1 MGDAADF
8 AFQGDRLLD
17 VVVEIL
23 ETEGYDAV
31 QLREVARRA
40 RASLATIY
48 KRYPTRDD
56 LILAA
61 LEYWTR
67 RHRYSGITVETRRP
81 GSSLYDPLMQL
92 FRTIFQPWENHPAML
107 TAYFRVRSSANGHK
121 LFRWGLD
128 LVEPAGREIFAGV
141 DEQFVADFNDI
152 ISSVIYGLLGRYTA
166 GEIAVTDILPILDR
180 TVYRLTRGYEGG
192 SAITPTSPGDGADK
206 VVGEDLADGVQVG

>member
-1 MGDAADF
+1 MRE
-8 AFQGDRLLD
+8 GDRLLD

-48 KRYPTRDD
+48 KRYATRDD

-61 LEYWTR
+61 LEYWTAQ
-67 RHRYSGITVETRRP
+67 HRYAGIPAREP
-81 GSSLYDPLMQL
+81 GSTLYESLMGL
-92 FRTIFQPWENHPAML
+92 FRTIFEPWESHPEML
-107 TAYFRVRSSANGHK
+107 TAYFRARSSPNGQK

-141 DEQFVADFNDI
+141 DEEFVADFNDI
-152 ISSVIYGLLGRYTA
+152 LTSVIYGLLGRYSA

-180 TVYRLTRGYEGG
+180 SVYRLTQAHE
-192 SAITPTSPGDGADK
+192 PG
-206 VVGEDLADGVQVG
+206 

>member
-1 MGDAADF
+1 MSEAVEIG
-8 AFQGDRLLD
+8 FQDDRLLD

-23 ETEGYDAV
+23 ESDGYDAV

-40 RASLATIY
+40 KTSLATIY

-61 LEYWTR
+61 LEYWTQ
-67 RHRYSGITVETRRP
+67 RHRYSGVTAYRRDP
-81 GSSLYDPLMQL
+81 GSSLYQALMRL
-92 FRTIFQPWENHPAML
+92 FATIFELWESHPEML
-107 TAYFRVRSSANGHK
+107 RAYFRVRSSPNGQK

-141 DEQFVADFNDI
+141 DEEFVADFNDV
-152 ISSVIYGLLGRYTA
+152 ISSVIYGLLGRYSA

-180 TVYRLTRGYEGG
+180 TVYWVTRGYQA
-192 SAITPTSPGDGADK
+192 ST
-206 VVGEDLADGVQVG
+206 